1 MQREVGDTAVAP
13 AGKPATPDKPIF
25 TLNIN
30 GVDHDF
36 DEDLDLLVV
45 LRERLGIK
53 SAKDGCNQG
62 ACGTCM
68 VLVEGKAVRACTQR
82 TKRLGGKKIVTIE
95 GFTDREKDAFAYTF
109 AKNSAVQCGF
119 CIPGMV
125 ISAKALVDAK
135 PEPTREEVKYAI
147 RTNLC
152 RCTGYHQIE
161 NAILEY
167 ADLMRADAEVPPLST
182 QAGVGQD
189 TVRVDAVEKT
199 LGYGEYVDDIDVEGM
214 VHGRNVFSPCARA
227 LIKGI
232 DTTEAEA
239 MPGVIRILTAADIP
253 GSRYV
258 GHLAKD
264 WPGMIAVGEQT
275 KMKGDSVA
283 IVVAETLDQAHAA
296 AAAVKI
302 DYDELPPITT
312 PEEALAEGAH
322 LIHGE
327 GYKQFG
333 RWVEPTSNVFDHEV
347 IRRGDAEAGFAK
359 CTYFAEASWDL
370 PCQEHAFMETE
381 AAIGIPQGDDG
392 IMVITGGQGIYD
404 EYHEV
409 SEYLGIPM
417 DKVRIRS
424 AWVGGG
430 FGGKEDMSVQH
441 QAALCAFLVKR
452 PVKVKFDRTDSL
464 NYHPKR
470 HAMKIDIKLGCDAD
484 GILQAMQAKVVSD
497 TGAYGSLGGPVLQ
510 RACTHLGGPYNYHNI
525 DIVGDAVY
533 TNNPPAGA
541 FRGFGVTQSAAA
553 IEPLI
558 NQLARQA
565 GIDLWEMR
573 YRNAIRPG
581 LSLPNGQI
589 VEDDA
594 AFVESLDAVKE
605 AWDRYSA
612 DPDVCVGIA
621 GSMKNAGVGVGLKDP
636 GRANLAVVN
645 GKVEVRAS
653 AAANGQGIATVV
665 TQIAAESTGLPLDM
679 LIYTMPDTSYSP
691 DSGTTTASRQT
702 VFTGQAT
709 RIAGEQLKADLDA
722 GMTLEELEGK
732 IYCGEFDAVTDPITS
747 TKANPVSHIS
757 YAYGTQLV
765 VISRE
770 TGEMIKIIAA
780 HDSGTIINPGAAEGQ
795 VRGGI
800 AMGIG
805 YGLTE
810 NFTFTNGIPDQKL
823 AQIGLVKAN
832 QMPEIETIFVK
843 AGTATA
849 AYGAKGIG
857 EIVCCMVAPAA
868 QEAYFQKDGIF
879 REKYP
884 LEDTFYR
891 QAKKR

>member
-1 MQREVGDTAVAP
+1 MRDADSISTAAGAP
-13 AGKPATPDKPIF
+13 APEKPVF
-25 TLNIN
+25 TLNVN
-30 GVDHDF
+30 GADHDF

-82 TKRLGGKKIVTIE
+82 TKRLVGKKILTIE
-95 GFTDREKDAFAYTF
+95 GFDQREKDLFAHTF

-135 PEPTREEVKYAI
+135 PEPTRDEVKFAI
-147 RTNLC
+147 RTNIC
-152 RCTGYHQIE
+152 RCTGYSQIE
-161 NAILEY
+161 DAILEY
-167 ADLMRADAEVPPLST
+167 AEMKRTDAAIPELGSEG
-182 QAGVGQD
+182 GVGKD
-189 TVRVDAVEKT
+189 VIRTDAVEKT
-199 LGYGEYVDDIDVEGM
+199 LGYGEYVDDIDVEGL

-232 DTTEAEA
+232 DTSAA
-239 MPGVIRILTAADIP
+239 ASMPGVIRILTAADIP

-264 WPGMIAVGEQT
+264 WPGMIAVGEIT

-283 IVVAETLDQAHAA
+283 LVVAETLDQAIAA
-296 AAAVKI
+296 ADAVVI
-302 DYDELPPITT
+302 DYEELTPLNT
-312 PEEALAEGAH
+312 PEEALAPGAPV
-322 LIHGE
+322 IHGE
-327 GYKQFG
+327 GYRQFG
-333 RWVEPTSNVFDHEV
+333 KWIEPTDNVFDHEV
-347 IRRGDAEAGFAK
+347 VRRGDVDAAFAE
-359 CTYFAEASWDL
+359 CTHFAEASWDL
-370 PCQEHAFMETE
+370 PPQEHAFMETE
-381 AAIGIPQGDDG
+381 AAIGIPDGDG
-392 IMVITGGQGIYD
+392 IMVITAGQGIYD

-409 SEYLGIPM
+409 AEYLGLGL

-441 QAALCAFLVKR
+441 QAALCAYLVGR

-470 HAMKIDIKLGCDAD
+470 HAMKIDIKLGCDSN
-484 GILQAMQAKVVSD
+484 GILKGMRAKVVSD

-510 RACTHLGGPYNYHNI
+510 RACTHLGGPYNYQNV

-541 FRGFGVTQSAAA
+541 FRGFGVTQSAIA
-553 IEPLI
+553 IEPLL
-558 NQLARQA
+558 NELARKV
-565 GIDLWEMR
+565 GIDAWEMR

-581 LSLPNGQI
+581 QALPNGQI
-589 VEDDA
+589 VENDA
-594 AFVESLDAVKE
+594 ALVESLDAVKD
-605 AWDRYSA
+605 AWYAYSA
-612 DPDVCVGIA
+612 DPDVYVGLA
-621 GSMKNAGVGVGLKDP
+621 CGLKNAGVGVGLKDP
-636 GRANLAVVN
+636 GRCNLAVVD
-645 GKVEVRAS
+645 GRVEVRSS

-665 TQIAAESTGLPLDM
+665 LQMAAEATGLPIDKLV
-679 LIYTMPDTSYSP
+679 YTMPDTSYSP
-691 DSGTTTASRQT
+691 DAGTTTASRQT
-702 VFTGQAT
+702 VFTGQAA
-709 RIAGEQLKADLDA
+709 RLAGEQLKADLDA
-722 GMTLEELEGK
+722 GLTLGELEGK
-732 IYCGEFDAVTDPITS
+732 VYYGEFDAVTDPITS

-765 VISRE
+765 VISKA
-770 TGEMIKIIAA
+770 TGEIVKIIAA
-780 HDSGTIINPGAAEGQ
+780 HDSGTIINPRAAEGQ
-795 VRGGI
+795 VIGGV

-810 NFTFTNGIPDQKL
+810 NFTYTDGVPDQKL
-823 AQIGLVKAN
+823 AQLGLVKAN
-832 QMPEIETIFVK
+832 QMPPVETIFVK
-843 AGTATA
+843 AGDADA

-857 EIVCCMVAPAA
+857 EIVCCLVAPAA
-868 QEAYFQKDGIF
+868 QDAYFQKDGVF
-879 REKYP
+879 RTKLPMEG
-884 LEDTFYR
+884 TFYR
-891 QAKKR
+891 PTKK